1 MMNGMDIIEKG
12 EGYMQI
18 VLISGLS
25 GAGKSI
31 ALETFE
37 DEGFFCV
44 DNLPLSFVLSFIEK
58 FSEESSHKRLAI
70 VVDARGFPDDLSE
83 AKEVFASL
91 NELPEHIDFVFLDA
105 TSEAIVQ
112 RYRDTRRRHPFY
124 QAHLSLL
131 DTIEHERSLLQP
143 LKAYMDL
150 HIDTSCLSV
159 HDLRAFIKKQLLNKH
174 DQHQLS
180 IQVESFGFKHGTPL
194 NADFIF
200 DARCL
205 TNPHWEPMLRPKT
218 GRDIEVSDYLA
229 GHEDVQTYLKDLE
242 DFFYTW
248 LPRFEQGTRAYLTI
262 AIGCTGGQ
270 HRSVY
275 LVEQL
280 ATVIAQ
286 RYPLIVKHRELHIT
300 HSFQKHSEEQ

>member
-58 FSEESSHKRLAI
+58 FSDESSHKRLAI

-229 GHEDVQTYLKDLE
+229 GHEDVQAYLKDLE

-280 ATVIAQ
+280 AKVIAK

>member
-91 NELPEHIDFVFLDA
+91 NDLPEHIDFVFLDA

>member
-31 ALETFE
+31 ALE
-37 DEGFFCV
+37 GFFCV

-58 FSEESSHKRLAI
+58 FSDESSHKHLAI

-91 NELPEHIDFVFLDA
+91 NDLPEHIDFVFLDA

-229 GHEDVQTYLKDLE
+229 GHEDVQAYLKDLE

-280 ATVIAQ
+280 AKVIAK

>member
-280 ATVIAQ
+280 AKVIAQ

>member
-1 MMNGMDIIEKG
+1 
-12 EGYMQI
+12 MQI
-18 VLISGLS
+18 ILISGLS

-83 AKEVFASL
+83 AKQIFASL
-91 NELPEHIDFVFLDA
+91 GELSESIDFVFLDA
-105 TSEAIVQ
+105 TNEAIVQ

-124 QAHLSLL
+124 QAHLTLL
-131 DTIEHERSLLQP
+131 DTIEHERKLLQP
-143 LKAYMDL
+143 LKKYMDL

-159 HDLRAFIKKQLLNKH
+159 HDLRSLIKKQLLKNH
-174 DQHQLS
+174 TQHMLS
-180 IQVESFGFKHGTPL
+180 IQLESFGFKNGTPL

-205 TNPHWEPMLRPKT
+205 TNPHWEPSLRPKT
-218 GRDIEVSDYLA
+218 GRDIEVIEYLKDRS
-229 GHEDVQTYLKDLE
+229 DVQAYLKDLE

-275 LVEQL
+275 LTEQL
-280 ATVIAQ
+280 AKIIAK

-300 HSFQKHSEEQ
+300 HSFQQRSEEQ

>member
-58 FSEESSHKRLAI
+58 FSDESSHKRLAI

-229 GHEDVQTYLKDLE
+229 GHEDVQAYLKDLE

-280 ATVIAQ
+280 AKVIAQ

>member
-1 MMNGMDIIEKG
+1 
-12 EGYMQI
+12 MQI

-44 DNLPLSFVLSFIEK
+44 DNLPLSFVLSFLEK
-58 FSEESSHKRLAI
+58 FSGESSHKRLAI
-70 VVDARGFPDDLSE
+70 VVDARGFPDDLNE
-83 AKEVFASL
+83 AKQVFAAL
-91 NELPEHIDFVFLDA
+91 DELSERIDFVFLDA
-105 TSEAIVQ
+105 TNEAIVQ

-124 QAHLSLL
+124 QEHLTLL
-131 DTIEHERSLLQP
+131 DTIERERELLQP
-143 LKAYMDL
+143 LKKYMDL
-150 HIDTSCLSV
+150 HIDTSCMSV
-159 HDLRAFIKKQLLNKH
+159 HDLRSFIKKQLLK
-174 DQHQLS
+174 DQEQHMLS

-205 TNPHWEPMLRPKT
+205 ANPHWEPALRPKT
-218 GRDIEVSDYLA
+218 GRDPEVIEYLEDRA
-229 GHEDVQTYLKDLE
+229 DVQAYLKDLE

-275 LVEQL
+275 LTEQL
-280 ATVIAQ
+280 AKIIAK

-300 HSFQKHSEEQ
+300 HSFKKRSEEQ

>member
-1 MMNGMDIIEKG
+1 
-12 EGYMQI
+12 MQI
-18 VLISGLS
+18 ILISGLS

-58 FSEESSHKRLAI
+58 YSEESSHKRLAI
-70 VVDARGFPDDLSE
+70 VVDARGFPDDLNE
-83 AKEVFASL
+83 AQQVFKAL
-91 NELPEHIDFVFLDA
+91 NELPQNIEFIFLNA
-105 TSEAIVQ
+105 TNEAIVQ

-124 QAHLSLL
+124 QAHLTLL
-131 DTIEHERSLLQP
+131 DTIEYERELLQP
-143 LKAYMDL
+143 LREYTDL
-150 HIDTSCLSV
+150 HVDTSCMSV
-159 HDLRAFIKKQLLNKH
+159 HDLRAFLKKQLLKNH
-174 DQHQLS
+174 AQHLLS
-180 IQVESFGFKHGTPL
+180 IQLESFGFKHGTPL
-194 NADFIF
+194 NADFMF

-205 TNPHWEPMLRPKT
+205 TNPHWEPLLRPKT
-218 GRDIEVSDYLA
+218 GQDREVIEYLDQRQ
-229 GHEDVQTYLKDLE
+229 DVQAYLEDLE
-242 DFFYTW
+242 TFFYTW

-280 ATVIAQ
+280 AKVIAK
-286 RYPLIVKHRELHIT
+286 RYPLVVKHRELHVT
-300 HSFQKHSEEQ
+300 YSCQKQSEEQ

>member
-1 MMNGMDIIEKG
+1 
-12 EGYMQI
+12 MQI
-18 VLISGLS
+18 ILISGLS

-58 FSEESSHKRLAI
+58 FSEESSHKHLAI

-83 AKEVFASL
+83 AKQVFASL
-91 NELPEHIDFVFLDA
+91 DALPEHIDFIFLDA
-105 TSEAIVQ
+105 TNEAIVQ

-124 QAHLSLL
+124 QEHLTLL
-131 DTIEHERSLLQP
+131 DTIEHERELLQP
-143 LKAYMDL
+143 LKKYMDL

-159 HDLRAFIKKQLLNKH
+159 HDLRAFIKKQLLKDH
-174 DQHQLS
+174 DQHTLS
-180 IQVESFGFKHGTPL
+180 IQLESFGFKNSTPL

-205 TNPHWEPMLRPKT
+205 TNPHWEPLLRPKT
-218 GRDIEVSDYLA
+218 GRDIEVIEYL
-229 GHEDVQTYLKDLE
+229 EDRSDVQAYLKDLE

-275 LVEQL
+275 LTEQL
-280 ATVIAQ
+280 AKVIAK

-300 HSFQKHSEEQ
+300 HSFQKRSEEQ

>member
-229 GHEDVQTYLKDLE
+229 GHEDVQAYLKDLE

-280 ATVIAQ
+280 AKVIAK